1 MYDSLRVYGAPDV
14 VAEMENLTTE
24 LRALRKRSDS
34 DIEQLGERL
43 AAAYERGISTVE
55 NSTKVTSRGISKEEA
70 CADVEQFLRNGRA
83 QLEAERN
90 RRFRAAQWSA
100 SVERRRERRTGL
112 IAGAVLLVGAV
123 LLGWSWYLYE
133 RELLFPPTDLFG
145 ERIEPSTHAPSTV
158 QALIVVFGVVL
169 LTTAVSVLIT
179 SRARAREE
187 FRAKFRLAELDAATT
202 LTAQALSEAP
212 DDPTRLIAYW
222 TSTQQRLDKFQNDA
236 RGQLRSAYLLSQ
248 AAAVLGFAVVLALG
262 VTAAFTS
269 TTANTV
275 VVGGIAAVA
284 AALSGYVSHTFQVT
298 YDRALRQ
305 TMAYF
310 EQPVVAS
317 QLLHGER
324 LLTQFSDASGTARDE
339 ALLVLVRAATRTQS
353 LES

>member
-1 MYDSLRVYGAPDV
+1 
-14 VAEMENLTTE
+14 
-24 LRALRKRSDS
+24 
-34 DIEQLGERL
+34 
-43 AAAYERGISTVE
+43 
-55 NSTKVTSRGISKEEA
+55 
-70 CADVEQFLRNGRA
+70 
-83 QLEAERN
+83 
-90 RRFRAAQWSA
+90 
-100 SVERRRERRTGL
+100 
-112 IAGAVLLVGAV
+112 
-123 LLGWSWYLYE
+123 
-133 RELLFPPTDLFG
+133 
-145 ERIEPSTHAPSTV
+145 
-158 QALIVVFGVVL
+158 
-169 LTTAVSVLIT
+169 
-179 SRARAREE
+179 
-187 FRAKFRLAELDAATT
+187 
-202 LTAQALSEAP
+202 LSEAP